1 MKSVGRLL
9 SLLICFELILGSID
23 LRHANLAQAQSTDCS
38 HLPGTEFNTG
48 SGTCKATEESA
59 RARNERDKCMEH
71 RSITQRNECLR
82 QNADTARTDIIG
94 DEEELRT
101 FGDLGGRGGIESGP
115 LTGNQS
121 VTDIVGQVNA
131 GASVVAIP
139 ILLLLMGLSKRG
151 FEGCHPESMLLILGG
166 ATATIAAEVTSF
178 IMHGLRLEEMRKKM
192 DELTNPEGT
201 NSRTTDDGT
210 TSDQRVNANEVQS
223 GAFNLLAENERS
235 LAIVAKTKAGI
246 YALALGLYGAAAI
259 YGIKEQIELE
269 GHRLTVATSPDPLV
283 RLASLKRVN
292 ELTCYSSAIDEEA
305 EDLEKDDQ
313 RKKQACLKN
322 PLLQSCVATPT
333 PTPTPTVPAPAT
345 PTPAVPAPPTAPP
358 APGSGALWPIVE
370 PAPAPTPTLPP
381 GDVGPNGEN
390 SGKHVPEDHKL
401 FIKSLSFHKEKT
413 TPTSGILIKE
423 NLETK
428 GSHKNHSRFIH
439 NRKNNDSLI
448 SIYKNTYH
456 SEIELL
462 KSTKYQKAA
471 AKNLGSANDAHD
483 FVELLNEFKTIG
495 LTDKSSTLF
504 EESSLVTE
512 YLKNLQI
519 EKNIFRFVA
528 SMIMP
533 IAYAQAPAPIPGGA
547 SAPHELNTS
556 NKLLQD
562 LGKTFEQVF
571 AKDPPA
577 GEAATAEGE
586 STASEIIFQPYTRAA
601 GASLLTVW
609 SSVMA
614 GYLYHQS
621 VISDARAVQLDLMA
635 EQSKVGVGIG
645 TCTPEQR
652 NSSAFPNCFCFTEE
666 LTINPARSGSEV
678 CSDLFRPGGGNI
690 NTTPDTASSTRTC
703 VDQNRGVDPKCECR
717 TKRGANGKN
726 TCLKLTPGGRNFG
739 GDVGT
744 FKTIGNTAQTA
755 NSIFNGTTSPAGL
768 DVGAL
773 GAQALRLRNTR
784 DKLISKNPKLA
795 KLVSSTKKKFE
806 NKLLKSTAGL
816 SSLQQGGGGS
826 LAKLNPQQA
835 IAELKKEIE
844 KNKDNIQKNQSST
857 GGSLSSPKAEQ
868 LEFGM
873 TTDDLATQDLEV
885 AKAMKDKL
893 DYGQNDIN
901 KNNSNIFEVL
911 TNRYQRSGMRR
922 LFDEDGKTKADK
934 ASNTD
939 INK

>member
-23 LRHANLAQAQSTDCS
+23 LRLANLAHAQSTDCS
-38 HLPGTEFNTG
+38 HLPGTEFNTR

-82 QNADTARTDIIG
+82 QNADTARTEIIG

-210 TSDQRVNANEVQS
+210 TSDQRVDANEVQS

-259 YGIKEQIELE
+259 FGIKEQIELE
-269 GHRLTVATSPDPLV
+269 GLRLTAATSLDPLL
-283 RLASLKRVN
+283 RLASLKRIN
-292 ELTCYSSAIDEEA
+292 ELTCYSSAQAEKAEEEEA
-305 EDLEKDDQ
+305 KEIEKTS
-313 RKKQACLKN
+313 AAA
-322 PLLQSCVATPT
+322 PPAATAPAAAAPPAAPAPAAPAPAPAAPTPT
-333 PTPTPTVPAPAT
+333 PTPTPAPAPDAPAT
-345 PTPAVPAPPTAPP
+345 APAPSGALKPIIEEPTPTAPRF
-358 APGSGALWPIVE
+358 
-370 PAPAPTPTLPP
+370 
-381 GDVGPNGEN
+381 GDEDGGLRNDGVF
-390 SGKHVPEDHKL
+390 VPEDHKL

-428 GSHKNHSRFIH
+428 GSHKNYSRFIH
-439 NRKNNDSLI
+439 NKKNNDSLI

-456 SEIELL
+456 SEIEIL

-533 IAYAQAPAPIPGGA
+533 IAYAADPNEIVAPLRGADERLKELLDTLFKKDQVGGA
-547 SAPHELNTS
+547 A
-556 NKLLQD
+556 
-562 LGKTFEQVF
+562 
-571 AKDPPA
+571 AK
-577 GEAATAEGE
+577 AEGE

-868 LEFGM
+868 PEFGM